1 MKQTFS
7 AAGFGLLVG
16 LALLLFCSGA
26 SGLIY
31 QILWLRMLGLVF
43 GVTVYAASTVWASFM
58 AGLALGSIIGGRLG
72 DRVRR
77 PLVWFGTIEI
87 LVGLSALCTPLAL
100 ELLTG
105 AYASLQPSLPKSF
118 ALLMVARAAMSFA
131 VLIVPTMLMGA
142 TMPIVIRAVLVRSS
156 DLGSR
161 VGWLYG
167 SNTAGA
173 IVGTLAAGLYL
184 IPTLGIAS
192 TFQVAAASNVAV
204 GAIAILIGWRA
215 GSVRAVEPDV
225 IAANSTSSGTSAAL
239 PLDGP
244 GVSAI
249 ARRVVLAVFAV
260 SGAASLAL
268 EVVWFRAIPLV
279 SRPTV
284 YTFALILAGVLFGIA
299 VGSWLV
305 TPLLR
310 RRWNW
315 LAILAVIEIAMA
327 ITALV
332 SLRLLDGV
340 PELAVRIE
348 PWVARV
354 MPAYLSFPL
363 AAAAPAVL
371 PTSLLLGMAF
381 PIGLKLWADS
391 GTGGERVASRVG
403 TFYGLNLAGAICGS
417 IVAGFLLL
425 PAIGSRSSLIA
436 VSLLILVSGLVL
448 LLVAGGSW
456 MRRIGAIAVAA
467 VLFGAVAQSTPD
479 PFDAF
484 LAVRYPGQPI
494 MWKEESIQATVTVQK
509 FGERRN
515 MMIDGNHQ
523 ASDAGSTVKEH
534 REIAQ
539 LPLAIHQMATD
550 VLVVGLGGGVT
561 PGAAS
566 VHEGTTIDIVE
577 LSSAVA
583 RGSDYFRHVNYDVLR
598 RPNVR
603 LRVDDGRNYLMLTE
617 KRYDVVTA
625 DLIVP
630 MLAGSNNLYSREYF
644 GLVRGAL
651 KPGGLV
657 AQWVCCTEAEHKTIL
672 RTFVSVF
679 PNTTLWDGGNL
690 AIGSIEPLQM
700 RPSDFDRKL
709 GMPGRKAAFDELG
722 VVSFDDLLELYTAG
736 PDEIRAYLGDGPILT
751 DDRPLAEYFLSLPR
765 LRNFD
770 VSGFRGDP
778 RRHVVR

>member
-1 MKQTFS
+1 MKKLS
-7 AAGFGLLVG
+7 ATGIGLLAG

-58 AGLALGSIIGGRLG
+58 AGLALGSLIGGRLG

-77 PLVWFGTIEI
+77 PFVWFGAIEI
-87 LVGLSALCTPLAL
+87 LVGLSALATPAVLDF
-100 ELLTG
+100 LTG
-105 AYASLQPSLPKSF
+105 AYASMQPALPKSF
-118 ALLMVARAAMSFA
+118 ALLLVARAAMSFA

-192 TFQVAAASNVAV
+192 TFQVAAATNVLV
-204 GAIAILIGWRA
+204 GAIAILLGWRA
-215 GSVRAVEPDV
+215 GVVRDIEPEPSVVNAPV
-225 IAANSTSSGTSAAL
+225 TSATPEL
-239 PLDGP
+239 V
-244 GVSAI
+244 VSLA
-249 ARRVVLAVFAV
+249 ARRTVLAVFAV

-268 EVVWFRAIPLV
+268 EVVWFRVIPLV

-284 YTFALILAGVLFGIA
+284 YTFALILAAVLLGIA
-299 VGSWLV
+299 LGSWLV

-310 RRWNW
+310 RAWNW
-315 LAILAVIEIAMA
+315 LAILAGIEVAMSL
-327 ITALV
+327 TALV
-332 SLRLLDGV
+332 SLRGLAGV
-340 PELAVRIE
+340 PKLAIAIE
-348 PWVARV
+348 PFVARV
-354 MPAYLSFPL
+354 LPAYLSFPM
-363 AAAAPAVL
+363 AAAVPAVL
-371 PTSLLLGMAF
+371 PTSLLMGMAF
-381 PIGLKLWADS
+381 PIGLKLWAAS
-391 GTGGERVASRVG
+391 GTSGRVATRVG

-417 IVAGFLLL
+417 VLAGFLLL
-425 PAIGSRSSLIA
+425 PAIGSRASLIA
-436 VSLLILVSGLVL
+436 VSLLVFVSGAVL
-448 LLVAGGSW
+448 LLVCRGH
-456 MRRIGAIAVAA
+456 RIIRIGAVAATA
-467 VLFGAVAQSTPD
+467 VLFGAIAWHTPD
-479 PFDAF
+479 PFVAF
-484 LAVRYPGQPI
+484 LAVRYPGQPLI
-494 MWKEESIQATVTVQK
+494 WKEESIQATVTVQRL
-509 FGERRN
+509 GERVN

-523 ASDAGSTVKEH
+523 ASDTGGTVRVH
-534 REIAQ
+534 RQIGQ
-539 LPLAIHQMATD
+539 LPLAIHPFATD

-566 VHEGTTIDIVE
+566 MREAATIDVVE
-577 LSSAVA
+577 LSSAVV

-603 LRVDDGRNYLMLTE
+603 LRVDDGRNYLMLTP

-630 MLAGSNNLYSREYF
+630 MLAGSNNLYSQEYF
-644 GLVRGAL
+644 RLIRGAL

-657 AQWVCCTEAEHKTIL
+657 MQWACCTEAEHKSIL

-679 PNTTLWDGGNL
+679 PYTTLWSEGNL
-690 AIGSIEPLQM
+690 ALGSLEPLQL
-700 RPSDFDRKL
+700 READFIRKL
-709 GMPGRKAAFDELG
+709 GMPGRKAALDELG
-722 VVSFDDLLELYTAG
+722 AGTFEKLLGLYVAG
-736 PDEIRAYLGDGPILT
+736 PDEIRRYLGDGPILT

-765 LRNFD
+765 VRDFD
-770 VSGFRGDP
+770 MTGFRGDA
-778 RRHVVR
+778 RRLVVK